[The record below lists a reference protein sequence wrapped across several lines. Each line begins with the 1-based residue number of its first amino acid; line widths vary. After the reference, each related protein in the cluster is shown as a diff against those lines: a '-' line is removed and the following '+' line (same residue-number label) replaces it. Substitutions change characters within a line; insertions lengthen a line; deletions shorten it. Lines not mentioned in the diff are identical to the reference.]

1 MKRLIKKSTDDII
14 LDIAV
19 YAIMALIFAVTLY
32 PFYYALVMSFNQGAD
47 AVRGG
52 IYFWPRK
59 FSLENYKVVMSIDY
73 IYSAMYIT
81 VARTVIGT
89 LATLFF
95 TGLFAYSIA
104 HKNLMFKNFYVVVMI
119 ITLYFS
125 GGLVPYYM
133 LLKQLGLTNNF
144 LVYIIP
150 NILGVFNAIIMIS
163 FFREIPDSIEEAA
176 HIDGA
181 GDLAIFFKIILP
193 ISMPLFATMALYAG
207 VWHWNAWSDA
217 AFFVT
222 KKGLKTLSYVLISLI
237 NQTEAAARL
246 TETSGAMGTMNVR
259 QSTYSAETLR
269 PAAMLI
275 VVLPIVCVY
284 PFLQKYFMKGIL
296 IGSVKG

>member
-1 MKRLIKKSTDDII
+1 MKSTIKKSTQDVF

-19 YAIMALIFAVTLY
+19 YAIMALVFIVTLY
-32 PFYYALVMSFNQGAD
+32 PFYYALVMSFSQGSD

-59 FSLENYKVVMSIDY
+59 FTLENYRVVMTIDY
-73 IYSAMYIT
+73 IYTAMYIT
-81 VARTVIGT
+81 VARTVLGT
-89 LATLFF
+89 LSTLFF

-104 HKNLMFKNFYVVVMI
+104 HKKLMFKSFYVVIMI

-133 LLKQLGLTNNF
+133 LLKQIGLTNNF

-150 NILGVFNAIIMIS
+150 NMLGVFNAIIMIS

-176 HIDGA
+176 YMDGA
-181 GDLAIFFKIILP
+181 SDLRIFFQIIFP
-193 ISMPLFATMALYAG
+193 ISMPLFATMALYIG
-207 VWHWNAWSDA
+207 VYHWNAWSDA

-246 TETSGAMGTMNVR
+246 TESGAMGTMGIR
-259 QSTYSAETLR
+259 ESSYSAETLR

-284 PFLQKYFMKGIL
+284 PFLQKYFMKGIM

>member
-1 MKRLIKKSTDDII
+1 MKSPIKRGMEDIV

-19 YAIMALIFAVTLY
+19 YAVMAFVFLVTLY
-32 PFYYALVMSFNQGAD
+32 PFYYALILSFSQGSD

-59 FSLENYKVVMSIDY
+59 FTLENYRVVLTIDY
-73 IYSAMYIT
+73 IYSAMFVT
-81 VARTVIGT
+81 VARTVLGT
-89 LATLFF
+89 LSTLFF
-95 TGLFAYSIA
+95 TGLFAYSIS
-104 HKNLMFKNFYVVVMI
+104 HGKLMFRNFYIVVMI

-133 LLKQLGLTNNF
+133 LLRNLGLTNNF

-150 NILGVFNAIIMIS
+150 NLLGVFNAIIMIS

-181 GDLAIFFKIILP
+181 NDLTIFFRVIFPVSL
-193 ISMPLFATMALYAG
+193 PLFATMALYTG
-207 VWHWNAWSDA
+207 VYHWNAWSDA

-222 KKGLKTLSYVLISLI
+222 KKGLKTLSYMLINLI

-259 QSTYSAETLR
+259 QSAYSAETLR

-275 VVLPIVCVY
+275 VVVPIVLVY
-284 PFLQKYFMKGIL
+284 PFLQKYFMKGIM

>member
-1 MKRLIKKSTDDII
+1 MRRLIKKSRDDLV

-19 YAIMALIFAVTLY
+19 YAVMAFVFLVTLY
-32 PFYYALVMSFNQGAD
+32 PFYYALILSFNQGTD

-59 FSLENYKVVMSIDY
+59 FTLENYRVLLSIDY
-73 IYSAMYIT
+73 IYSAMFVT

-89 LATLFF
+89 VITLFF
-95 TGLFAYSIA
+95 TGLFAYSLA
-104 HKNLMFKNFYVVVMI
+104 HKKLMFKKFYMIVMI

-133 LLKQLGLTNNF
+133 LLKQLSLTNTF

-150 NILGVFNAIIMIS
+150 SMLGVFNAILMMS
-163 FFREIPDSIEEAA
+163 FFREIPESIEEAA

-181 GDLAIFFKIILP
+181 GDLTIFFKIIFP
-193 ISMPLFATMALYAG
+193 ISTPLFATMALYTG
-207 VWHWNAWSDA
+207 VYHWNAWSDA

-246 TETSGAMGTMNVR
+246 TESGVMGTMNLR
-259 QSTYSAETLR
+259 ESTYSAETLR
-269 PAAMLI
+269 PAAMML
-275 VVLPIVCVY
+275 VVIPIVCVY
-284 PFLQKYFMKGIL
+284 PFLQKYFMKGIM

>member
-1 MKRLIKKSTDDII
+1 MRSLNKKSKDDVI
-14 LDIAV
+14 LDIAIYV
-19 YAIMALIFAVTLY
+19 IIAFIFLVTLY
-32 PFYYALVMSFNQGAD
+32 PFYYALVMSFSQGAD

-59 FSLENYKVVMSIDY
+59 FTLENYKVVMSIDY

-81 VARTVIGT
+81 VARTVVGT
-89 LATLFF
+89 LATLAF

-104 HKNLMFKNFYVVVMI
+104 HRNLMFRNFYVVVMI

-133 LLKQLGLTNNF
+133 LLRQIGLTNNF
-144 LVYIIP
+144 LVYIVP
-150 NILGVFNAIIMIS
+150 NLLAVFNAIIMIS

-181 GDLAIFFKIILP
+181 GDLTIFFKIIIP
-193 ISMPLFATMALYAG
+193 ISMPLFATMALYTG

-217 AFFVT
+217 AFFVS
-222 KKGLKTLSYVLISLI
+222 KKSLKTLSYVLINLI
-237 NQTEAAARL
+237 NQTDAAARL
-246 TETSGAMGTMNVR
+246 TETSGAMGTMNIS
-259 QSTYSAETLR
+259 QTSYTAETLR

-284 PFLQKYFMKGIL
+284 PFLQKYFMKGIM

>member
-1 MKRLIKKSTDDII
+1 MKEAIKKSADDMI
-14 LDIAV
+14 LNLVVYTIVAV
-19 YAIMALIFAVTLY
+19 VFVTTLY
-32 PFYYALVMSFNQGAD
+32 PFLYSIILSFNEGSD

-59 FSLENYKVVMSIDY
+59 FTLENYKVVMSIDY
-73 IYSAMYIT
+73 IYSAMFIT

-95 TGLFAYSIA
+95 TGLFAFSIS
-104 HKNLMFKNFYVVVMI
+104 HKKLMFKNFYVVVMI

-150 NILGVFNAIIMIS
+150 NLLAVFNSIIMIS
-163 FFREIPDSIEEAA
+163 FFKEIPDSIEEAA

-181 GDLAIFFKIILP
+181 GDLSIFFKIIVP
-193 ISMPLFATMALYAG
+193 ISMPLFATMALYSG
-207 VWHWNAWSDA
+207 VWHWNAWSDS
-217 AFFVT
+217 AFFIT
-222 KKGLKTLSYVLISLI
+222 KKSLKTMSYVLISLI
-237 NQTEAAARL
+237 NQTEAAARVK
-246 TETSGAMGTMNVR
+246 ESGAMGTMNIN
-259 QSTYSAETLR
+259 QSSYTAETLR
-269 PAAMLI
+269 PAAMMT
-275 VVLPIVCVY
+275 VVIPIICVY
-284 PFLQKYFMKGIL
+284 PFLQKYFMKGIM